1 MQFFLKFGPSKES
14 QEIWRNL
21 FVWTK
26 KVIKGNL
33 KYSKVFLFGSTPQNT
48 YLQKSDIDIVV
59 LTIEENSE
67 LENANLLIV
76 AF

>member
-1 MQFFLKFGPSKES
+1 M
-14 QEIWRNL
+14 
-21 FVWTK
+21 
-26 KVIKGNL
+26 IKGNL